1 MNGYVITFRSV
12 TFAQRGERQLTQNG
26 IGCILRRTPRWMEQ
40 RGCGYCIRVPDRQA
54 PDAVRLLRQGKI
66 PFGRVY
72 WLEEGQEPREVSL

>member
-1 MNGYVITFRSV
+1 MKRDFITFRSI
-12 TFAQRGERQLTQNG
+12 TPAQQAQRILHKGGVETQLQ
-26 IGCILRRTPRWMEQ
+26 RTPRWMEQ

-54 PDAVRLLRQGKI
+54 VDAVRLLRQGKI